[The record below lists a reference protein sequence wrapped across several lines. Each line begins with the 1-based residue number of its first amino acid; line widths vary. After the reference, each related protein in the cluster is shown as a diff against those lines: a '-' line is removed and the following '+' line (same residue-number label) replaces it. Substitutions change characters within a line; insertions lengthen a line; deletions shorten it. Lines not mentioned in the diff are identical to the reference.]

1 MGVVYLGRD
10 PRLQRLVAIKGLAP
24 TICGDPAYIGRL
36 LREARMLASTPHLN
50 IVTIYGLEQVGEQ
63 LFLIMEHAPGPDLCQ
78 RLASSPLTMN
88 ESIGICAQI
97 AAAVEAA
104 HRAGVVHRD
113 LKPANVKIGPPPPTE
128 GSVKVLDFGLA
139 RSSLE
144 RPPAVSGTGQSS
156 PATGGPLTMEGTVLG
171 TPGYMSPE
179 QARGLGS
186 DQRSDIFAFGCILF
200 ECLTGKRAFAG
211 PTSMDAITATLVA
224 EPEWSWLPT
233 PMPGRLRDLLES
245 ALRKDRDDRLADIS
259 PLRQELEAII
269 SIRRTIAC
277 AAPGGG
283 AANLHVLTERR
294 PMPRPATSFVGRKSE
309 LDRLGRLMSS
319 QRLVTVLG
327 SSGAGKSR
335 LALEVL
341 R

>member
-1 MGVVYLGRD
+1 
-10 PRLQRLVAIKGLAP
+10 
-24 TICGDPAYIGRL
+24 
-36 LREARMLASTPHLN
+36 
-50 IVTIYGLEQVGEQ
+50 
-63 LFLIMEHAPGPDLCQ
+63 
-78 RLASSPLTMN
+78 
-88 ESIGICAQI
+88 
-97 AAAVEAA
+97 
-104 HRAGVVHRD
+104 
-113 LKPANVKIGPPPPTE
+113 
-128 GSVKVLDFGLA
+128 
-139 RSSLE
+139 
-144 RPPAVSGTGQSS
+144 
-156 PATGGPLTMEGTVLG
+156 MEGTVLG